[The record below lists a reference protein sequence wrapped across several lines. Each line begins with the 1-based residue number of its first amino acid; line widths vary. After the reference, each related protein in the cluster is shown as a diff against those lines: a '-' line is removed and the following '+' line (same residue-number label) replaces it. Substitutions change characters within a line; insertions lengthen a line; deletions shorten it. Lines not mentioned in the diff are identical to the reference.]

1 MSFRR
6 RLPAALIL
14 LVLTFLCIQYLSHLG
29 FFLILQILILIS
41 LLEFYNLSRKRKLFP
56 EITVGCLLAVIISFS
71 FFFKDISL
79 GLALFIC
86 LILAGLYYIITTNK
100 LEKLAPFSGSFAI
113 TFFGTIYL
121 SFPLNHF
128 YFLKEEKGGF
138 YIYFLLA
145 VVFLGDT
152 GAYFFG
158 KLWGRR
164 KLLPIA
170 SPRKTWEGSIGGIL
184 FACLG
189 ALAAQQLLLTDIL
202 VWKAVLCGFFVHVVA
217 QISDPLESL
226 FKRAV
231 GVKDSSRLLLGHGG
245 FLDRIDSLILA
256 TPFFYYYIKYFWG

>member
-1 MSFRR
+1 MSLRTR
-6 RLPAALIL
+6 IPTALIL
-14 LVLTFLCIQYLSHLG
+14 LVLVFLCIQFLSRLG
-29 FFLILQILILIS
+29 FFLFLQILILVS

-56 EITVGCLLAVIISFS
+56 QITVGCLLALIISSS
-71 FFFKDISL
+71 FFFKEISL

-86 LILAGLYYIITTNK
+86 LLFSGLYYIFIINK
-100 LEKLAPFSGSFAI
+100 LEKLSPFPASFAV
-113 TFFGTIYL
+113 TFFGAIYL
-121 SFPLNHF
+121 SLTINHS
-128 YFLKEEKGGF
+128 YFLKEEKGIF

-145 VVFLGDT
+145 VIFLGDT
-152 GAYFFG
+152 GAYIFG

-164 KLLPIA
+164 KILHIA
-170 SPRKTWEGSIGGIL
+170 SPRKTWEGSFGGIL

-189 ALAAQQLLLTDIL
+189 AFAAQQVLLKDIL
-202 VWKAVLCGFFVHVVA
+202 LWEAVLCGFFVHVVA

-256 TPFFYYYIKYFWG
+256 TPFFYYYIKYFWN